1 MPQLPVSIPRPL
13 VRTNQW
19 VIFSSVVLTWVTG
32 LYGILLIPFIANLL
46 GFLIGFNPIMR
57 AAKFFLK
64 KNKKDY
70 VPEDA
75 QQQRFNSI
83 IATTFLGGGF
93 IGFAAGFPVVGYVFT
108 VMVAVASF
116 VAILGFCVG
125 CFIHFQW
132 NQHIY
137 RRKQK
142 RLLKEN

>member
-1 MPQLPVSIPRPL
+1 MGNFL
-13 VRTNQW
+13 
-19 VIFSSVVLTWVTG
+19 SVVLTWVTG

-64 KNKKDY
+64 RTRKTMFRRMHSSNALIPLLPQLFRRRLY
-70 VPEDA
+70 
-75 QQQRFNSI
+75 RICCWFS
-83 IATTFLGGGF
+83 
-93 IGFAAGFPVVGYVFT
+93 VVGYVFT

-132 NQHIY
+132 NQYIY